1 MRFPKRKPIST
12 RHIECLAVLVF
23 LILALLS
30 FPSVAQNSTAG
41 APLSVGLVL
50 IVPIQGEVDGG
61 LSFFLQRMI
70 RRAEREQ
77 ARALVLEIN
86 SNGGLVD
93 SAQEM
98 KDALLRAKIP
108 TVAYIKGR
116 ALSAA
121 ALIAISCHRIYMEP
135 GSEMGAATPFKL
147 LSTGISPVEEKFL
160 SAFRA
165 EFEST
170 AEARGRPK
178 ALAGAMVDKNH
189 ESIPGL
195 VARGEI
201 LTLTTEA
208 AATHGYC
215 DSIVDSIPAA
225 LRRMNIEAAPL
236 EQVIPTSGEMLAR
249 WLTSPN
255 VSVILFTAGIWA
267 LILEFLVFGW
277 GVLGWIGL
285 MCLGLFFGGHLFAY
299 LAGLEALLL
308 FFVGAILLLV
318 ELFVLPGFGVTGFL
332 GIAALGFSTI
342 LVFGGI
348 YSAIQAISK
357 FMALSIVMLLSLYY
371 IAPRLKL
378 FDRFI
383 LKEELTTANG
393 FVAVDNS
400 AFDNLIN
407 LEGITLS
414 PLRPSGFVRIG
425 SQKFEVVSD
434 GDFVERNQRVTVVAI
449 EGTKIVVRP
458 LKT

>member
-1 MRFPKRKPIST
+1 
-12 RHIECLAVLVF
+12 
-23 LILALLS
+23 
-30 FPSVAQNSTAG
+30 
-41 APLSVGLVL
+41 
-50 IVPIQGEVDGG
+50 
-61 LSFFLQRMI
+61 
-70 RRAEREQ
+70 
-77 ARALVLEIN
+77 
-86 SNGGLVD
+86 
-93 SAQEM
+93 
-98 KDALLRAKIP
+98 
-108 TVAYIKGR
+108 
-116 ALSAA
+116 
-121 ALIAISCHRIYMEP
+121 
-135 GSEMGAATPFKL
+135 
-147 LSTGISPVEEKFL
+147 
-160 SAFRA
+160 
-165 EFEST
+165 
-170 AEARGRPK
+170 
-178 ALAGAMVDKNH
+178 
-189 ESIPGL
+189 
-195 VARGEI
+195 
-201 LTLTTEA
+201 
-208 AATHGYC
+208 
-215 DSIVDSIPAA
+215 
-225 LRRMNIEAAPL
+225 
-236 EQVIPTSGEMLAR
+236 
-249 WLTSPN
+249 
-255 VSVILFTAGIWA
+255 
-267 LILEFLVFGW
+267 
-277 GVLGWIGL
+277 
-285 MCLGLFFGGHLFAY
+285 
-299 LAGLEALLL
+299 L